1 MDGRWILRNAAVQ
14 ESVRRRDLLM
24 AVNDTQNLA
33 NKWTFS
39 QCYDGDNTLLSAA
52 KAKCINGPY
61 NSMSF
66 FLVGDTIRLRKV
78 RLSASKSAH
87 RCWHFP
93 GMGETEICKPIYSGG
108 GGSKGTIFNFEL
120 TDVWKNQWESKL
132 DARLAAKLDSLDFN
146 LSSVAKFVSNNDTNW
161 RSNWGRYYPLGGTV
175 LDLHINP
182 LKNHKELLRSL
193 RDLDFVDVA
202 HGTEAVFVEFAAWIP
217 KARVVVPVRLS
228 IEFLVHGGTQVSS
241 HAGIFPLLNLI
252 ESPTSRQWSL
262 YYGVLIGLPVTKEIV
277 QFIAEGKRY
286 LKNIWN
292 IIELFVFA
300 QTIIFLKWF
309 SDTFAVIKVTE
320 IKATGYTDFEPI
332 LLHLKWLN
340 WIAGIG
346 MTAMVFQ
353 LLETF
358 KTLGDPYGIQV
369 AAIMRTISRDEILG
383 ILLLMFGI
391 VFAFAFAQHL
401 SFGND
406 VKQFESIPDSL
417 QSMLFIMFG
426 DFGDALVQSQRI
438 WPGFATI
445 IFVLFILLI
454 ALVVMNILITLVGNT
469 YNAALLAVA
478 LERDLS
484 RWHESYKQNMD
495 THCTNPNRQRG
506 NDNLSSIIDHGE
518 IDKRFKYSNLVYGII
533 ARRRGKDVL

>member
-1 MDGRWILRNAAVQ
+1 M
-14 ESVRRRDLLM
+14 
-24 AVNDTQNLA
+24 
-33 NKWTFS
+33 
-39 QCYDGDNTLLSAA
+39 
-52 KAKCINGPY
+52 
-61 NSMSF
+61 
-66 FLVGDTIRLRKV
+66 
-78 RLSASKSAH
+78 
-87 RCWHFP
+87 
-93 GMGETEICKPIYSGG
+93 
-108 GGSKGTIFNFEL
+108 
-120 TDVWKNQWESKL
+120 
-132 DARLAAKLDSLDFN
+132 
-146 LSSVAKFVSNNDTNW
+146 
-161 RSNWGRYYPLGGTV
+161 
-175 LDLHINP
+175 
-182 LKNHKELLRSL
+182 
-193 RDLDFVDVA
+193 
-202 HGTEAVFVEFAAWIP
+202 
-217 KARVVVPVRLS
+217 
-228 IEFLVHGGTQVSS
+228 
-241 HAGIFPLLNLI
+241 
-252 ESPTSRQWSL
+252 
-262 YYGVLIGLPVTKEIV
+262 
-277 QFIAEGKRY
+277 
-286 LKNIWN
+286 
-292 IIELFVFA
+292 
-300 QTIIFLKWF
+300 KWF
-309 SDTFAVIKVTE
+309 SDTFAVIKATE

-478 LERDLS
+478 LERDLN

-495 THCTNPNRQRG
+495 THCTNPNRQREMTIYR
-506 NDNLSSIIDHGE
+506 LS
-518 IDKRFKYSNLVYGII
+518 LTT
-533 ARRRGKDVL
+533 GK